1 MKHSQNKPRRREPY
15 HYDASGA
22 QYIHAPLIAL
32 VMDDKRL
39 LRSGNL
45 PVESTQKYSMI
56 LFNLKILVIQIPQ
69 RAVLLS
75 VVVGDIRPG
84 DRFNDSS
91 ILEDKTS
98 KLLVEVIKGYHVLK
112 RDFWEEAVIFPQ
124 RQRVRTK
131 AIIVHSLQNVS
142 GIGFI
147 CNDKPSFT
155 E

>member
-1 MKHSQNKPRRREPY
+1 
-15 HYDASGA
+15 
-22 QYIHAPLIAL
+22 
-32 VMDDKRL
+32 
-39 LRSGNL
+39 
-45 PVESTQKYSMI
+45 MI